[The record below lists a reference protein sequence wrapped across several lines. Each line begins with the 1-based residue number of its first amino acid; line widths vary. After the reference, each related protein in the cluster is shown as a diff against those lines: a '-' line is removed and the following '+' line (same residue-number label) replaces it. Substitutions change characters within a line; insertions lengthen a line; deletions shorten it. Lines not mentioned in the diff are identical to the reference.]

1 MVNPASIVSSC
12 RWRFEPCGVVQQQS
26 EPLSDGAAEGNE
38 NLALIAVAIDQSLCD
53 RAVDL

>member
-1 MVNPASIVSSC
+1 LFLRADGVLSHAASSTT
-12 RWRFEPCGVVQQQS
+12 S

>member
-53 RAVDL
+53 RAVDP